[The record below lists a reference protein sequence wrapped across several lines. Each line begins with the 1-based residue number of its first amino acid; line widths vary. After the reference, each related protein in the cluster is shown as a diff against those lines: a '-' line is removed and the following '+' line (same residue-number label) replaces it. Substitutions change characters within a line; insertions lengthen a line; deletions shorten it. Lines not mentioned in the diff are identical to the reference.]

1 MLKAKLGISPMCW
14 WNDDLVELS
23 DDVSLEEC
31 LRQASLAGYTGMET
45 GRRFPMNIAELGPI
59 LDAHKMS
66 VCGGW
71 FSGTVLE
78 GDIEANKDRIRAQM
92 DLFIAAKA
100 PCVVYGEVAR
110 SVQGDRSKP
119 LSTKPKLDEA
129 QIATYARNMTKFG
142 EWCAEQGMPLS
153 YHHHMAA
160 VIETEPELDLFMKHS
175 GAGIPLLFDAGHL
188 AFAGGDCLRAIDN
201 HHARITHVH
210 TKDVRMGVIDALDRT
225 KDSFL
230 DAVMKGAFTV
240 PGDGSLDFEAIVK
253 RLASYG
259 YEGWFVV
266 EAEQDPKK
274 APPLEWSTKGN
285 KELHR
290 VMAAAGYQVV
300 AA

>member
-1 MLKAKLGISPMCW
+1 MLKAKLGISPICW

-71 FSGTVLE
+71 FSGTILNGNMAE
-78 GDIEANKDRIRAQM
+78 NMDRIRAQM

-100 PCVVYGEVAR
+100 PCIVYGEVAQ
-110 SVQGDRSKP
+110 SIQGDRSKP
-119 LSTKPKLDEA
+119 LAQKPKLDEA
-129 QIATYARNMTKFG
+129 QIRTYARDMTMFG
-142 EWCAEQGMPLS
+142 EWCADQGMPLS

-160 VIETEPELDLFMKHS
+160 VIETEAELDLFMTHS
-175 GAGIPLLFDAGHL
+175 GSGIPLLYDAGHM
-188 AFAGGDCLRAIDN
+188 AFAGGDVLRVLDN

-210 TKDVRMGVIDALDRT
+210 TKDVRMGVINALDRSRE
-225 KDSFL
+225 SFL

-253 RLASYG
+253 RCASYG

-285 KELHR
+285 AELHR
-290 VMAAAGYQVV
+290 VMALAGYEVV
-300 AA
+300 